1 VNRFGNNPLNQP
13 RQIIPQIPE
22 SATTNQEVLY
32 ALAAGTGGFPI
43 FNSNDFLAGLDK
55 IAKELDEY
63 YVLGYVPPPKSGE
76 GACHTIKVKV
86 ERGGVNVR
94 ARSGYCDVR
103 SSDFLAGKA
112 EGKTLEAI
120 AQSPQAGSVALSL
133 RAPYFYA
140 APNVARV
147 NLTAEIPGDAI
158 NFEKE
163 KGEFHSDVNVL
174 GIAYREDGSVGA
186 RFSDA
191 VKLDVPKKE
200 AKEYAKGTF
209 PYQNTFEIA
218 PGKYTLKVVLSAGG
232 EGYAKYEM
240 PLVIE
245 PYNGKQFQLSSVALS
260 DKLTPVSE
268 LAASLDAA
276 LLDEKPPLVVK
287 GSSNGQAT
295 DFKVTPSPTNHF
307 SRDDKVA
314 LYVEVYEP
322 ALLAKTD
329 DTRVGIAYNVVD
341 RKTNQQVYRSPTMLV
356 NSFAQA
362 GNPVIRVGAMLPL
375 DKIQAGDYRLEV
387 TARDSAGNAS
397 PVRTADFVLN

>member
-1 VNRFGNNPLNQP
+1 M
-13 RQIIPQIPE
+13 
-22 SATTNQEVLY
+22 
-32 ALAAGTGGFPI
+32 
-43 FNSNDFLAGLDK
+43 
-55 IAKELDEY
+55 
-63 YVLGYVPPPKSGE
+63 
-76 GACHTIKVKV
+76 
-86 ERGGVNVR
+86 
-94 ARSGYCDVR
+94 
-103 SSDFLAGKA
+103 
-112 EGKTLEAI
+112 
-120 AQSPQAGSVALSL
+120 
-133 RAPYFYA
+133 
-140 APNVARV
+140 
-147 NLTAEIPGDAI
+147 
-158 NFEKE
+158 
-163 KGEFHSDVNVL
+163 
-174 GIAYREDGSVGA
+174 
-186 RFSDA
+186 
-191 VKLDVPKKE
+191 
-200 AKEYAKGTF
+200 
-209 PYQNTFEIA
+209 
-218 PGKYTLKVVLSAGG
+218 LSAGG

-287 GSSNGQAT
+287 GSSNGQAA
-295 DFKVTPSPTNHF
+295 DFQVTPSPTNHF

-329 DTRVGIAYNVVD
+329 DTRVGIAYNVVA